1 MYDLEGRICAD
12 KREKEIV
19 KEVVFDCQGHIIL
32 LSKKKKIAFQK
43 KLEKHSGQQN

>member
-1 MYDLEGRICAD
+1 MYDLEERICAS

-32 LSKKKKIAFQK
+32 LSKKKNCISKEARK
-43 KLEKHSGQQN
+43 A